1 MMLRRAVSY
10 LLGFSVGLLAIAP
23 PMNYSI
29 PVVINSYAWLYG
41 FMVAAFLALFLMSSS
56 LPLSIKA
63 LTIYLLATC
72 FVSMAPY
79 LSFNAFILVVVSLYG
94 FLWLTKCD
102 FDVVIDLIT
111 AAFFV
116 QVMVTIAQLFG
127 MDKLMNFDR
136 PEPVFFGTIMQ
147 YMRFSSLLA
156 VMAPFLVFKNKKFI
170 FLIAVLAIASQSSS
184 FGLAVIAGTVTY
196 FWLTKKNIRKYVVIF
211 GALATAGF
219 LLWDHGS
226 VTTAFTCGRVQVWQ
240 DIVRTWV
247 MNTSHNFV
255 LPLTGPV
262 DWKSI
267 IVGRGMD
274 TFMPLFPIFKHD
286 MNPFA
291 QAHCDW
297 LQFLWEIG
305 VVGTGILMVYLV
317 NLTRRLR
324 EHPILIAGGVCMAVN
339 MFFAFPVRMTQTSF
353 LLIAFLA
360 LCEQKAR
367 GEQYA

>member
-1 MMLRRAVSY
+1 MLRRAVSY

-41 FMVAAFLALFLMSSS
+41 FMVAAFLALFLMSST
-56 LPLSIKA
+56 LPLALKA

-102 FDVVIDLIT
+102 FDVVVDLIT

-116 QVMVTIAQLFG
+116 QVIVTVPQLFG
-127 MDKLMNFDR
+127 VDKLMNFDR
-136 PEPVFFGTIMQ
+136 PEPVFFGTLMQ

-156 VMAPFLVFKNKKFI
+156 IMAPFLVFKNKKFI
-170 FLIAVLAIASQSSS
+170 FLIAALAIASQSSS

-196 FWLTKKNIRKYVVIF
+196 FWLTKKNIRKYVIVF
-211 GALATAGF
+211 GVLTTAGF
-219 LLWDHGS
+219 LFWDHTS
-226 VTTAFTCGRVQVWQ
+226 VTIAFTCGRAQVWQ

-247 MNTSHNFV
+247 MDTSHKFV

-267 IVGRGMD
+267 FIGRGMD

-291 QAHCDW
+291 QAHNCH
-297 LQFLWEIG
+297 LQLFWEIG
-305 VVGTGILMVYLV
+305 VIGYGILSVYFV
-317 NLTRRLR
+317 NLISRLR
-324 EHPILIAGGVCMAVN
+324 KQPILVAGLVCMLVN
-339 MFFAFPVRMTQTSF
+339 MFFSFPTRMTQTMF
-353 LLIAFLA
+353 MMVAFIA

-367 GEQYA
+367 GEKYA